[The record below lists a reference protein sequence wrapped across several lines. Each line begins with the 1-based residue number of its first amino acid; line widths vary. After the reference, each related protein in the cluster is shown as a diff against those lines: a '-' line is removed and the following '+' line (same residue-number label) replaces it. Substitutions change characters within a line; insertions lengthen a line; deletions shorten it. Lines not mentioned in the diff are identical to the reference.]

1 MKIVIKKTAQKDI
14 FNLSFTEPTP
24 NDSKYLFTIKE
35 PLTSGNALTALELLE
50 VSFSFKK
57 GDLDKILILL
67 EEKNGTNKFIEDIN
81 IQESILD
88 AEKDGVAGIDIA

>member
-1 MKIVIKKTAQKDI
+1 MKIVIKKTEQKDI

-35 PLTSGNALTALELLE
+35 PSAGGNALTTLELLE
-50 VSFSFKK
+50 ISFNFKK
-57 GDLDKILILL
+57 DELDKILILL
-67 EEKNGTNKFIEDIN
+67 EEKGGTNKFIENIN
-81 IQESILD
+81 IQESILN